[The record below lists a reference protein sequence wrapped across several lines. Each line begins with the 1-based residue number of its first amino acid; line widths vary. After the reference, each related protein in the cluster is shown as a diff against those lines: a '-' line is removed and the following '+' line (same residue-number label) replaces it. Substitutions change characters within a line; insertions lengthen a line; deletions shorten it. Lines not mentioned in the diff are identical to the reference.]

1 MSILIS
7 SENLLARRRVAT
19 GALAPLAN
27 GLRTELEPLVAY
39 PPEVPTQKARLTR
52 AADDTLY
59 RYQLW
64 LAERVL
70 HAALLGVLLDDRHSR
85 TFAVTL
91 LDAYADQYLHY
102 PNRDNILG
110 PSRPF
115 FSTYLESIWLLQLAI
130 ALDLLESGHQPS
142 AIGHQLSSRVRERLL
157 SPSAELIASYDEG
170 VSNRQVWNNAA
181 LAAAGVMLEDNTMVE
196 RALVGKSGL
205 RTHLESALLSDGS
218 WYEGENYHL
227 FAHRGLWYCV
237 QIAQQNGYALPPE
250 LERRFREGFAAP
262 FRTLLPDLT

>member
-7 SENLLARRRVAT
+7 SKDLLARRRVAT

-27 GLRTELEPLVAY
+27 GLRAELEPLVTH

-59 RYQLW
+59 RHQLW

-70 HAALLGVLLDDRHSR
+70 HAALLGVLLDDRHAR
-85 TFAVTL
+85 ALAATL

-115 FSTYLESIWLLQLAI
+115 FSTYLESIWLLQLVLAM
-130 ALDLLESGHQPS
+130 DLLEAGAPTSE
-142 AIGHQLSSRVRERLL
+142 IGELGARVRDKLVG
-157 SPSAELIASYDEG
+157 PSAELIASCDEG
-170 VSNRQVWNNAA
+170 MSNRQVWSNAA
-181 LAAAGVMLEDNTMVE
+181 LASAGILLGDDKLVE
-196 RALVGKSGL
+196 R
-205 RTHLESALLSDGS
+205 
-218 WYEGENYHL
+218 
-227 FAHRGLWYCV
+227 
-237 QIAQQNGYALPPE
+237 
-250 LERRFREGFAAP
+250 
-262 FRTLLPDLT
+262 